1 MYPLYNIL
9 DTGAIADGAT
19 LNTEAIQAALDRVLN
34 TGGGLVLIPPGTFLT
49 GSLKVYSHTE
59 LYLMPGAVLLGSPNL
74 EDYAFYGPIPQS
86 ERDPF
91 NNPAMQDR
99 HLLLLHKAHGVTIR
113 GPGIID
119 GNGEAF
125 WNPPGS
131 NPNGP
136 MYRHWWTH
144 KNWQRPCPM
153 MSFVECEDLR
163 LEGLTVR
170 NSPGWT
176 FELLNCDRVHAN
188 GVQVMNNFW
197 GPNTDAFDI
206 CGCRDVMITNCHI
219 TCGDD
224 AFCIKTMPH
233 TRSSERI
240 TITNCTMK
248 TNCVGLK
255 LGCFESHKDMRQI
268 TFSNNVVY
276 HSSRAVGIYNFKGA
290 TFEDIVITNLV
301 CDDDNEL
308 HLNRPIHIDL
318 RHETKKGWG
327 GVSPTGHAGAVRRV
341 QISNII
347 AKTRGRILLTEA
359 DGGTLEDVTLRD
371 ITLHYPEVEDP
382 QSVMHLTKSAQFSL
396 HSPEAQG
403 ARAALAADGV
413 KRFIV
418 DNLSVRWPENTDKPP
433 PFAAGWFRRSS
444 GRIDAPEAKSADGSR
459 DWIFGADSTIEIR
472 S

>member
-19 LNTEAIQAALDRVLN
+19 LNTEAIQASLDRVLT

-49 GSLKVYSHTE
+49 GSLKIHSHID

-74 EDYAFYGPIPQS
+74 EDYAFHGPVPQS
-86 ERDPF
+86 EREPF

-99 HLLLLHKAHGVTIR
+99 HLLLLHRAHGVTIS
-113 GPGIID
+113 GPGVID

-136 MYRHWWTH
+136 MYKHWWTH

-153 MSFVECEDLR
+153 MSFVECQDLR
-163 LEGLTVR
+163 LEGFTVR

-233 TRSSERI
+233 TRSAERI

-290 TFEDIVITNLV
+290 TFEDIIISNLV

-308 HLNRPIHIDL
+308 NLNRPIHIDL

-327 GVSPTGHAGAVRRV
+327 GVSPTGHAGIVRRV
-341 QISNII
+341 QISNVI
-347 AKTRGRILLTEA
+347 ARTRGRILLTEA
-359 DGGTLEDVTLRD
+359 DGGGLEDITLRD
-371 ITLHYPEVEDP
+371 ITLHYSEVEDP
-382 QSVMHLTKSAQFSL
+382 QAVMHLTRSAQFSL
-396 HSPEAQG
+396 HSPEAQE
-403 ARAALAADGV
+403 ARAALVADGV
-413 KRFIV
+413 KRLLV
-418 DNLSVRWPENTDKPP
+418 DNLSIRWPETKPRL
-433 PFAAGWFRRSS
+433 PFGAGWFRRSS
-444 GRIDAPEAKSADGSR
+444 GSVNAPYAASLDGSE
-459 DWIFGADSTIEIR
+459 DWSCDKDSSMKIL
-472 S
+472 